1 MAGPSRIVARFAE
14 YCGLGATEKSWLEQ
28 KLLEA
33 AGLPRSAAGQLAAAL
48 PGGGLPGGGLP
59 EFPSPQE
66 LDAFDQVLRN
76 LLAGKPS
83 GTRSERTILRAKL
96 ARGCLRGVEQDELY
110 LTDETILAA
119 VDTLY
124 AEGAFEPDDAHH
136 LATFLGLFRGGPT
149 SPHAERL
156 ATVCEEMLWL
166 DGLSEVQR
174 ADLVLAII
182 SCHDLPLSVR
192 SQALQVAVSTDYLPA
207 EIGREILERAVRG
220 SNLYRPYW
228 WEEEGDFLDAR
239 AGWAPPES
247 EEQRQSLVEGLEDLA
262 QRLTADNRQR
272 ARAELEDLDEALD
285 WIESE
290 EGVELLEGLA
300 FQAAERLPKLMASHA
315 GEEGDEGFHPEL
327 PPLNHPALEVLESDV
342 HAAAEIRGSPRK
354 CAELLVTALDLIVD
368 DLEESDTD
376 PAAFAAGILS
386 GDSKIEAALLDS
398 CAHVLDCT
406 LPDTVDRIYVPLSQI
421 SDLSDDDL
429 ARIRELV
436 LAVRDHL
443 LKRDETGL
451 PPELVEFLA
460 PFEGR
465 TSARLNKFA
474 HEDLTFLAS
483 RLLEQAGLPRDEV
496 ARAAAAGW
504 HADSLT
510 LAGADLE
517 WVQQLV
523 SDYSDLF
530 APELVTAIRTGAG
543 SASEPAGKYN

>member
-33 AGLPRSAAGQLAAAL
+33 AGLPRSAAGQLAAGQ
-48 PGGGLPGGGLP
+48 PD
-59 EFPSPQE
+59 FPSPQE

-76 LLAGKPS
+76 LLAGKPG
-83 GTRSERTILRAKL
+83 GTRSERAILRAKL

-136 LATFLGLFRGGPT
+136 LATFLGLFRGGPN

-156 ATVCEEMLWL
+156 ATVCEELLWL

-182 SCHDLPLSVR
+182 ACHDLPLAVR

-207 EIGREILERAVRG
+207 EVGREILERAVRG

-228 WEEEGDFLDAR
+228 WEAEGDFLDAR

-247 EEQRQSLVEGLEDLA
+247 EEQRQSLVAGLEDLA
-262 QRLTADNRQR
+262 QRLTADSRQR
-272 ARAELEDLDEALD
+272 SRAELDDLDEALD

-290 EGVELLEGLA
+290 EGSELLEGLA
-300 FQAAERLPKLMASHA
+300 FQAAERLPKLMASHMD
-315 GEEGDEGFHPEL
+315 GEEGDEGFHPCL
-327 PPLNHPALEVLESDV
+327 PPLHHPALEVLETDV

-368 DLEESDTD
+368 DLEESDVD

-386 GDSKIEAALLDS
+386 GDSKVEAALLDS

-496 ARAAAAGW
+496 AKAAAAGW
-504 HADSLT
+504 QADSLT
-510 LAGADLE
+510 LAGPDLE
-517 WVQQLV
+517 WAQQLV

-530 APELVTAIRTGAG
+530 APELVAAIRTGAG
-543 SASEPAGKYN
+543 SASEPTGKYN